1 MKKLAFL
8 YPIAVFVFSLNSF
21 SITRADFEGQ
31 WEDCKDL
38 LRQAQLK
45 LDDWRKTTRCF
56 DPESYSAYQKQTSSL
71 SAWKEHFGK
80 VDMEVI
86 EINSKICKDYVPSS
100 DLSTIDK
107 PMDREIT
114 EPVIVSLKPL
124 KGTRREG
131 FFHGKKKRSYLKHVK
146 SAVSFGG
153 CGVKIPRIR
162 FVAAFAPKPSDIY
175 MEANYIDK
183 NKSFY
188 KEVSSPDE
196 KSWFV
201 DVEIGNYSK
210 ISYKNLASRVPRR
223 NEDGSVNK
231 NPVVFFVRDALDPED
246 EDLKRSKYNGKAG
259 GFAASRKSQQSI
271 DDFSTRSYSNNVCY
285 VGSDSKTHE
294 KDYLPGS
301 STLAHELGHLCTE
314 QEFGAAQK
322 KAGRMLPPNL
332 MSHTPSNNNGDFGFL
347 CPMVRDCEIVTKTQ

>member
-1 MKKLAFL
+1 MKKLILLCISVFFL
-8 YPIAVFVFSLNSF
+8 QNTKAGNPKW
-21 SITRADFEGQ
+21 D
-31 WEDCKDL
+31 DCVDL
-38 LRQAQLK
+38 VRQAQLK
-45 LDDWRKTTRCF
+45 LDDWKKTTRCV
-56 DPESYSAYQKQTSSL
+56 DPETYSAYQKPTTSL
-71 SAWKEHFGK
+71 SAWKQHFAK
-80 VDMEVI
+80 VEMEVI
-86 EINSKICKDYVPSS
+86 EINSTICRDYVPSS
-100 DLSTIDK
+100 DLSIIDS

-131 FFHGKKKRSYLKHVK
+131 FFPWKKEEILSQACK

-162 FVAAFAPKPSDIY
+162 FVSAFAPKPSEAYMDIY
-175 MEANYIDK
+175 SIKKD
-183 NKSFY
+183 FY

-201 DVEIGNYSK
+201 DVDLEIHSK
-210 ISYKNLASRVPRR
+210 ISHKNLASRVPRR

-231 NPVVFFVRDALDPED
+231 NPVIFFVRDVLDTED

>member
-131 FFHGKKKRSYLKHVK
+131 FFPWKKEEILSQACKA
-146 SAVSFGG
+146 AVSFGG

-246 EDLKRSKYNGKAG
+246 VALAKSKYKGKTG
-259 GFAASRKSQQSI
+259 GFAATTRSSQST
-271 DDFSTRSYSNNVCY
+271 DDFSMKTYTKHVCY
-285 VGSDSKTHE
+285 IGSDSKVVDPE
-294 KDYLPGS
+294 YLPGN
-301 STLAHELGHLCTE
+301 STLAHEIGHLCVDQAYDDE
-314 QEFGAAQK
+314 RRRQ
-322 KAGRMLPPNL
+322 GRDLPPNV
-332 MSHTPSNNNGDFGFL
+332 MAHRPSNGNGDFGFL